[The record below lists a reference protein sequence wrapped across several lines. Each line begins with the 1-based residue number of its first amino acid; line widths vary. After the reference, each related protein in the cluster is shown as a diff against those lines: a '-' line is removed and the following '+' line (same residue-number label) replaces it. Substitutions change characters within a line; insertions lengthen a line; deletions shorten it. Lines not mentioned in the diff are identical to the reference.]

1 MNQYLDQRLRPFVN
15 YYQDNWSELLPLMD
29 YAQFTLPHSST
40 GISPY
45 KMLNGYLPRTSFDWQ
60 APTEPTSATAELS
73 QQRAK
78 ELATRMNEAI
88 EKGKEVIL
96 EAQAKKER
104 DVNTHRRPVDFA
116 VDDKVWVSTKN
127 WTTQRP
133 SRKLDHQMAGPF
145 VITEQVGNSF
155 RVKLPDTM
163 QIHDVFSPDRLRK
176 AANDPLPGQLNDPPP
191 PITITN
197 DTEWEVEELLAVKRV
212 KNQLQYRVKWVGYDE
227 DLDWYPAS
235 NLKYSPHKLRDFHL
249 ANPKRPG
256 PPKQLNQWLKAWED
270 GQDDYDNLDS
280 DG

>member
-1 MNQYLDQRLRPFVN
+1 
-15 YYQDNWSELLPLMD
+15 
-29 YAQFTLPHSST
+29 
-40 GISPY
+40 
-45 KMLNGYLPRTSFDWQ
+45 
-60 APTEPTSATAELS
+60 
-73 QQRAK
+73 
-78 ELATRMNEAI
+78 MNEAI

-270 GQDDYDNLDS
+270 GQDDYDDLDS

>member
-1 MNQYLDQRLRPFVN
+1 
-15 YYQDNWSELLPLMD
+15 
-29 YAQFTLPHSST
+29 
-40 GISPY
+40 
-45 KMLNGYLPRTSFDWQ
+45 
-60 APTEPTSATAELS
+60 
-73 QQRAK
+73 
-78 ELATRMNEAI
+78 
-88 EKGKEVIL
+88 
-96 EAQAKKER
+96 
-104 DVNTHRRPVDFA
+104 
-116 VDDKVWVSTKN
+116 
-127 WTTQRP
+127 
-133 SRKLDHQMAGPF
+133 MAGPF
-145 VITEQVGNSF
+145 VITKQVRNSF
-155 RVKLPDTM
+155 RVKLPNTI
-163 QIHDVFSPDRLRK
+163 QIHNVFSPDCLQK